1 MCAVMVQWC
10 TARSPC
16 VNHALNRRTVARC
29 YYCHL
34 QQEMSIVPYDI
45 APIGAPAANLPRLL
59 LVLTE
64 FPPGFGDM
72 QTHAVNLTK
81 HLAARG

>member
-1 MCAVMVQWC
+1 
-10 TARSPC
+10 
-16 VNHALNRRTVARC
+16 
-29 YYCHL
+29 
-34 QQEMSIVPYDI
+34 MSIVPYDI

-81 HLAARG
+81 HLAARGYAVEIATHRVADPALKDAEIGRAHV